1 MIRRPPRSTQSRSS
15 AASDVYKRQA
25 GWDAELDGLS
35 GSGAG
40 HLVDLGEFGAGSGE
54 ADLEAFD
61 FAEPSFAAGFFD
73 SGEQVVADIEE
84 ALALGWVGA
93 QQGAAQAGFSEL
105 TV

>member
-1 MIRRPPRSTQSRSS
+1 
-15 AASDVYKRQA
+15 VGA

-40 HLVDLGEFGAGSGE
+40 HLLDLGEFGAGSGE

-73 SGEQVVADIEE
+73 PGQQVLADIEE

-93 QQGAAQAGFSEL
+93 QQRAAQAPLTEL
-105 TV
+105 TSAFGHVTRLALGGAARLPA